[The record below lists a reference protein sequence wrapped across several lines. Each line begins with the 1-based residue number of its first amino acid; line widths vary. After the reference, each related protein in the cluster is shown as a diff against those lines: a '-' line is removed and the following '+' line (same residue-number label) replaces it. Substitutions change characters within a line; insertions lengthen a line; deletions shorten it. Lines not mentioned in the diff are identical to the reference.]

1 VLIGEKNGFLN
12 SDANFFDS
20 APKALFGVYP
30 IAAIAEAV
38 PLLHQLG
45 SGGFVYRFVDWRS
58 EQKKGRRRL
67 LLCVIAPNQ
76 DEGTPVSLGLAL
88 QPNSLTT

>member
-12 SDANFFDS
+12 SGANFFDS

-45 SGGFVYRFVDWRS
+45 SRGFVYRFVD
-58 EQKKGRRRL
+58 
-67 LLCVIAPNQ
+67 
-76 DEGTPVSLGLAL
+76 
-88 QPNSLTT
+88 